1 VVTLQHGLGGQANL
15 DEFDHSLG
23 ERLRAARKRKNWSLH
38 DVEEISDSE
47 FKSSVLGAYERGER
61 AVSVQRLHRLA
72 QIYGVDMVQLI
83 PAEPDPE
90 TAGGEVS
97 IDLVAIDSAEPSV
110 TEAIDRFLSAIQFR
124 RRSSDGSLAVRQSDL
139 ELLASLVRSDRTTV
153 RRVLD
158 QLEQ

>member
-1 VVTLQHGLGGQANL
+1 M
-15 DEFDHSLG
+15 DEFDRSLG

-38 DVEEISDSE
+38 DVEEISNSE

-72 QIYGVDMVQLI
+72 QIYSVDMVQLI
-83 PAEPDPE
+83 PAEPDPVA
-90 TAGGEVS
+90 AGGEVS
-97 IDLVAIDSAEPSV
+97 IDLVAIDSADPSV

>member
-1 VVTLQHGLGGQANL
+1 MAGHGFWRQADL
-15 DEFDHSLG
+15 DEFDRSLG
-23 ERLRAARKRKNWSLH
+23 ERLRAARKRRNWSLH
-38 DVEEISDSE
+38 DVEKFSDSE

-61 AVSVQRLHRLA
+61 SVSVQRLHRLA
-72 QIYGVDMVQLI
+72 QIYAVDVVQLI
-83 PAEPDPE
+83 PTEPDPDPV
-90 TAGGEVS
+90 GSEVS

-110 TEAIDRFLSAIQFR
+110 AEAIDRFLSAIQFR